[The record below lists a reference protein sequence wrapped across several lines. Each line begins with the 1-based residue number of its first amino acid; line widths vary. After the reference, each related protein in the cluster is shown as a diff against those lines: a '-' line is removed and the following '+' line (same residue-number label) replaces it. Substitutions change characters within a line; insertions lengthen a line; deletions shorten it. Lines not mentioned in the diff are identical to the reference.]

1 MASKC
6 LSAQQTSR
14 FYRIWFPLLHYVNE
28 RLHVVAP
35 FSAIPSEGSVQTAD
49 AMHVRNALWEH
60 DALREDFIT
69 ENPAYL
75 PPEDLALVA
84 SWQNR
89 LAGSFYIVR
98 ALQAY
103 TVFLTDQAPIHAYG
117 VLGLTSPIEETI
129 DWPIPLLTQ
138 AVLLPFEGQITYD
151 SLLTSYAVTFG
162 PNIRHRLTNDYRTAK
177 EREGIITSLDPAT
190 TASLAEQRNQI
201 EMRNQKILEAFRKH
215 LAQRGLSLKMSEQHT
230 GTLQAFASTALLDQI
245 PPQGLLSLTSDD
257 VQTYLQTAREKNALT
272 SFKRF
277 VRFLEETDRL
287 EYAQAEALR
296 QAFKQMHEVSSSD

>member
-1 MASKC
+1 
-6 LSAQQTSR
+6 
-14 FYRIWFPLLHYVNE
+14 
-28 RLHVVAP
+28 
-35 FSAIPSEGSVQTAD
+35 
-49 AMHVRNALWEH
+49 MHVRNALWEH

-162 PNIRHRLTNDYRTAK
+162 PNIRHRLTNEYRTAK

-190 TASLAEQRNQI
+190 PASLAEQRNQI